1 MPVLLGLK
9 NHPWQVGVD
18 VWIGPQ
24 NVRQTAFQTL
34 ATLLASIVIAGVVF
48 KRLLTLSYLVIL
60 SVPEARVIWSYL
72 HLERRTLHL
81 RQAARAIGHA
91 T

>member
-1 MPVLLGLK
+1 M
-9 NHPWQVGVD
+9 
-18 VWIGPQ
+18 
-24 NVRQTAFQTL
+24 
-34 ATLLASIVIAGVVF
+34 LASIIIAGVVF
-48 KRLLTLSYLVIL
+48 KRLLTLSYLGIL

>member
-1 MPVLLGLK
+1 MAVACSLDNLWVSGNTP
-9 NHPWQVGVD
+9 
-18 VWIGPQ
+18 
-24 NVRQTAFQTL
+24 FM
-34 ATLLASIVIAGVVF
+34 LASIVIAGVVF